1 MHFVWQQRR
10 AAFAALFSGFIG
22 GAAQALQPYLAGTIV
37 DAFGAIAGGGANA
50 ETAANNLPSELGIF
64 LVVAAVTV
72 VAFLGQRYYSG
83 VVSYGVTYR
92 IRQLLFDNLLTL
104 EQAFYQRNATGDLLS
119 RMHLDID
126 AIWRMLTMTF
136 VRGGSALFSLIL
148 TFILLATINLPLTL
162 IVFVVLTISTA
173 FQARAG
179 LAITPIYEES
189 QAQAGIMAGYVQDIF
204 SGILAV
210 KAFARED
217 SVGARFA
224 EQNREYR
231 RKWLAFKRRNE
242 PVGILPNAIAEL
254 TSGVVVVAGGVLTL
268 QGQLSLG
275 DFARFLIS
283 LNLISTVL
291 LQLGMIYQR
300 WQQGRGALARFT
312 LLLQPAQI
320 RTEGDSLALTSDDD
334 VHDAPTHAEFHG
346 EITFERVGVRMGN
359 YWALRNVN
367 LHIPAGSVVGFVGAT
382 GSGKTLLLSLI
393 ARVLDPTEGRVRF
406 DGIDVRQ
413 LSLDDLRAA
422 IAYVPQATF
431 LFSRPLHENV
441 RMGSDSTAEEE
452 LERAIHIAR
461 MSNDLSQLPRGLETM
476 VGEKGVML
484 SGGQKQ
490 RVAIARA
497 LIRDPSVLVLD
508 DALSSVDTQTAAD
521 ILQDLRGVL
530 RQRTSL
536 IVAHR
541 LATVK
546 DADFIVVMD
555 NGHIVEQGT
564 HEDLIASGGMY
575 AQMAAR
581 EAMADREDVDAAA
594 SAIEAGD

>member
-1 MHFVWQQRR
+1 MRWLMQFVWRERR
-10 AAFAALFSGFIG
+10 AAFAALISGFIG

-37 DAFGAIAGGGANA
+37 DTFGAVAAGGANA
-50 ETAANNLPSELGIF
+50 EAARSSLPGEIALF
-64 LVVAAVTV
+64 LLIAAVV
-72 VAFLGQRYYSG
+72 VIAFFGQRYYSG
-83 VVSYGVTYR
+83 VVSYGVTYS
-92 IRQLLFDNLLTL
+92 IRRLLFDNLLTL
-104 EQAFYQRNATGDLLS
+104 EQAFFQRNATGDLLS

-136 VRGGSALFSLIL
+136 VRGGSALFSLGL
-148 TFILLATINLPLTL
+148 TFILLGTINLPLTL

-179 LAITPIYEES
+179 LAITPIFEES
-189 QAQAGIMAGYVQDIF
+189 QAQAGLLAGFVQDIF
-204 SGILAV
+204 SGILAF
-210 KAFARED
+210 KAFAREQ
-217 SVGARFA
+217 GTGTRFA
-224 EQNREYR
+224 EQNRAYR

-242 PVGILPNAIAEL
+242 PVGLLPNAIAEL
-254 TSGVVVVAGGVLTL
+254 TAGIVVVAGGVLAL

-300 WQQGRGALARFT
+300 WQQGRGALARLT

-320 RTEGDSLALTSDDD
+320 RSETAEPERTGTELHG
-334 VHDAPTHAEFHG
+334 EFHG
-346 EITFERVGVRMGN
+346 EIAFEGIGVRMGEH
-359 YWALRNVN
+359 WALRDVS
-367 LHIPAGSVVGFVGAT
+367 LRIPAGSVVGFVGAT

-393 ARVLDPTEGRVRF
+393 ARILDPNEGRVLF
-406 DGIDVRQ
+406 DGVDVRQ
-413 LSLDDLRAA
+413 LPLEDLRAA

-441 RMGSDSTAEEE
+441 RMGRGSIADEE
-452 LERAIHIAR
+452 LDRAIHIAR
-461 MSNDLSQLPRGLETM
+461 MSNDLEQLPLGLETL

-497 LIRDPSVLVLD
+497 LIRDPAVLVLD

-521 ILQDLRGVL
+521 ILHDLRGVL

-555 NGHIVEQGT
+555 DGHIVEQGT
-564 HEDLIASGGMY
+564 HADLIARGGMY

-581 EAMADREDVDAAA
+581 EAMAEREDVDAAA
-594 SAIEAGD
+594 SALEAGD